1 MTFCKF
7 DIVILFTGIV
17 IPVSMYQ
24 QLTNTALQQTADLQV
39 AMAPMGVPKD
49 DDINVM
55 ADDIQNMESE
65 SPDVLEQV
73 EPKLEET

>member
-1 MTFCKF
+1 
-7 DIVILFTGIV
+7 
-17 IPVSMYQ
+17 MYQ

-55 ADDIQNMESE
+55 ADIQHMESE

>member
-1 MTFCKF
+1 
-7 DIVILFTGIV
+7 
-17 IPVSMYQ
+17 
-24 QLTNTALQQTADLQV
+24 
-39 AMAPMGVPKD
+39 MGVPKD

-55 ADDIQNMESE
+55 ADIQNMESE